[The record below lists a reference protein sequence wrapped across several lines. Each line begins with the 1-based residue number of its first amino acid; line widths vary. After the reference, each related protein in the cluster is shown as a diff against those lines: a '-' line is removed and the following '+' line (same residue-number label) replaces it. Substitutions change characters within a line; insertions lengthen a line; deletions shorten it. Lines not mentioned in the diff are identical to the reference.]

1 MMKSEWPVVEVKDAC
16 NLVVDCINNTA
27 PTVEH
32 ETPYKMIRT
41 PNIEDG
47 HLYKDDVKYV
57 EEEVYKKWTRR
68 AKVNS
73 GDVLLTREAPLGDVG
88 LVREDDTIFLGQRI
102 MQYRPDPD
110 ILDSRYLTYAFLS
123 PFVQSQIHKYKG
135 SGSVVDHIRV
145 PECESLEIPLPPLKY
160 QKKIA
165 KLLNTFDRKIRLNT
179 EMSKNLE
186 QLGRAVYHEW
196 FVKYTPY
203 SDFKDSKKG
212 KIPEDFQVKNLLDIT
227 NAILGYAFSSD
238 EFNDDGDGT
247 PLIRIRNLEDS
258 KTETYTPEEY
268 RDRYH
273 VTPGDILVSM
283 DGKFRS
289 YIWRSREAALN
300 QRVCKMEPSKRKY
313 SNLFIHYL
321 MEEPLY
327 ELEQTKTGTTVIHL
341 AKKDLKKVDVV
352 VPDDES
358 LGAFNQLANPLLD
371 KIVSINSEKEY
382 LHEMRNTLLPKV
394 ISGEVEVNNITM
406 GDEMVSIGG

>member
-1 MMKSEWPVVEVKDAC
+1 M
-16 NLVVDCINNTA
+16 
-27 PTVEH
+27 
-32 ETPYKMIRT
+32 
-41 PNIEDG
+41 
-47 HLYKDDVKYV
+47 
-57 EEEVYKKWTRR
+57 
-68 AKVNS
+68 
-73 GDVLLTREAPLGDVG
+73 
-88 LVREDDTIFLGQRI
+88 
-102 MQYRPDPD
+102 
-110 ILDSRYLTYAFLS
+110 
-123 PFVQSQIHKYKG
+123 
-135 SGSVVDHIRV
+135 
-145 PECESLEIPLPPLKY
+145 
-160 QKKIA
+160 
-165 KLLNTFDRKIRLNT
+165 
-179 EMSKNLE
+179 
-186 QLGRAVYHEW
+186 
-196 FVKYTPY
+196 KYTPY

-341 AKKDLKKVDVV
+341 AKKDLKKVYVV